1 MLVRERL
8 CPCSMNLT
16 HFNEL
21 VRISTNLCAFHWTWR
36 ISGAIHIM
44 TQQTQS
50 ISCVS
55 TLKHLRKNFHFKLNF
70 WQSRYFTFAW
80 DFRFLFCLIKAYTSQ
95 LSNVCG
101 VVSLSLTLSSDLSY
115 PYPSQLSNVCGVV
128 KAVCDLHLLVVLS
141 LLSFFCGWPSFGFKQ
156 FRIVNSCH
164 TPDISTVFLIHRILN
179 FFKRLRRKLGWIE
192 EEKNIRN
199 ALKGDL
205 PTRSSY
211 AF

>member
-1 MLVRERL
+1 MQAAHESRSKYTTRSTYSNEQQKDVMLVRERL

-55 TLKHLRKNFHFKLNF
+55 TLKHLRKNFHFKPNF

-80 DFRFLFCLIKAYTSQ
+80 YFRFLFCLIKAYTSQ

-101 VVSLSLTLSSDLSY
+101 VVRLSLTLSSDLS
-115 PYPSQLSNVCGVV
+115 QHKMWV
-128 KAVCDLHLLVVLS
+128 AMAQMAEWRLLNRRT
-141 LLSFFCGWPSFGFKQ
+141 G
-156 FRIVNSCH
+156 I
-164 TPDISTVFLIHRILN
+164 RILP
-179 FFKRLRRKLGWIE
+179 FLV
-192 EEKNIRN
+192 
-199 ALKGDL
+199 
-205 PTRSSY
+205 P
-211 AF
+211 